1 MFKPIKFPSG
11 PSAFG
16 AAGVRA
22 LDRVG
27 GDWQTKRSAN
37 TTSKRMGD
45 FRRVTVEGDGWVSAG
60 KIERNGFTGAQLVP
74 RSWSVPGGT
83 DGVKAR
89 QGLSEQTLL
98 LLSSAQPG
106 LLPENPVGYLGKGEL
121 HKLKFSGAFFG
132 VGTQTA
138 LIDVLAAYYPQ
149 IPGKRLAQIPSNTIP
164 DFVPGARTVDG
175 WSLGVCHDLLQPDS
189 SNAFYTAFLPDSMV
203 VQSPLPAI
211 AEPPRIPRVSRP
223 NIHRISPTEL
233 YGFTP
238 GLASTATTAFGSQFV
253 YSSDNGAN
261 WFYIDD
267 GSALLTDRDGFDAM
281 DEYQWESDEQVLEI
295 RDRLLVAPVADSSIL
310 VVVGEGAYT
319 PILSGSHLR
328 IYRLTTSVTLTASA
342 LSLGTGQHGTL
353 YTRGGHHQGHPFM
366 QVVDEANSVSKLVF
380 IHPSG
385 MSISVVPMPQVS
397 HWTGRARA
405 LDQNTMQCVMYRTA
419 DGPRA
424 AGYYI
429 HTSDDFGATW
439 EIYRQVLASATP
451 PPEISVA
458 GIKLNHSLLVF
469 NDAVLPRKN
478 GLPAPTYP
486 GAPWIGDS
494 GITPPWM

>member
-1 MFKPIKFPSG
+1 MSQYPKLPTG
-11 PSAFG
+11 PSPFG
-16 AAGVRA
+16 AAGSRA

-27 GDWQTKRSAN
+27 GDWQTKRGIAG

-83 DGVKAR
+83 EGVKAR
-89 QGLSEQTLL
+89 QGLSEQTPL
-98 LLSSAQPG
+98 LLSSAQAG
-106 LLPENPVGYLGKGEL
+106 LLPEIPIGYLGKGEV
-121 HKLKFSGAFFG
+121 HKFKFSGAFFG
-132 VGTQTA
+132 TGTQTA
-138 LIDVLAAYYPQ
+138 LIDVQAAYYPQ
-149 IPGKRLAQIPSNTIP
+149 LPGKRLARIPANTLP
-164 DFVPGARTVDG
+164 DFVPGAKTADG
-175 WSLGVCHDLLQPDS
+175 WSSGVCHDLLQTDS
-189 SNAFYTAFLPDSMV
+189 SNAFYTAFLPDNVV

-211 AEPPRIPRVSRP
+211 AEPPRIPRLSRP
-223 NIHRISPTEL
+223 AIHRISPTEL

-253 YSSDNGAN
+253 YSNDNGAN

-281 DEYQWESDEQVLEI
+281 DEYQWLSDEQVLEI

-319 PILSGSHLR
+319 PILSGTHLR
-328 IYRLTTSVTLTASA
+328 IYRLTSSVSLAASA
-342 LSLGTGQHGTL
+342 LPLGGLHSTL
-353 YTRGGHHQGHPFM
+353 YTRGGHHQGRPFM

-385 MSISVVPMPQVS
+385 TSISVVAMPQVS

-405 LDQNTMQCVMYRTA
+405 LDQTTMQCVMYRTA
-419 DGPRA
+419 DGPRP

-439 EIYRQVLASATP
+439 KIYRLVLASASP
-451 PPEISVA
+451 PPEISVV
-458 GIKLNHSLLVF
+458 GIKLNHFLLAF
-469 NDAVLPRKN
+469 NDAILPRKN
-478 GLPAPTYP
+478 GLPASTYP

-494 GITPPWM
+494 SVTPPWM